1 MTTVSKQRSKTQG
14 ESNVSDTNEEKNA
27 YEVED
32 GVILDGDTKIEVVD
46 DTPAVDRGRTP
57 AVAPPSDVTDEELTR
72 YSDKKVQE
80 RISKLGKGY
89 HEERRAKEAA
99 SRERD
104 EAVRVA
110 QAVVAENQRLQG
122 SLANNQNALLDQAK
136 RVVQSEIDE
145 AKREMKAAQEAFDTD
160 AIVEAQDKLTTAKIK
175 ADRVNN
181 FRPPTVQPPRTVV
194 QTAQQAPQPVQLDA
208 KTQDWQDNNQ
218 WFGQNRKMTAYAL
231 SLHED
236 LVETGIQVA
245 SDAYYERI
253 NEDIRNRFPEAF
265 AGESAGATP
274 SQRNRS
280 NVAPASRSTASR
292 KVVLTQTQVNLAKR
306 LGLPLDVYARSVAEL
321 NRN

>member
-1 MTTVSKQRSKTQG
+1 MTTASKQRSKTQG
-14 ESNVSDTNEEKNA
+14 ESNVSDTNEEKHT

-46 DTPAVDRGRTP
+46 DTPEVDRGRTP

-145 AKREMKAAQEAFDTD
+145 AKREMKAAQESFDTD
-160 AIVEAQDKLTTAKIK
+160 AIVEAQEKLTTAKIK

-181 FRPPTVQPPRTVV
+181 FKPTPVQHTQPVV
-194 QTAQQAPQPVQLDA
+194 QTPQQPPPVGVDD
-208 KTQDWQDNNQ
+208 KTQAWQDENK
-218 WFGQNRKMTAYAL
+218 WFGPNRRMTAYAL

-236 LVETGIQVA
+236 LVEAGITVA
-245 SDAYYERI
+245 SDSYYERI
-253 NEDIRNRFPEAF
+253 NSDIRNRFPEAF

-306 LGLPLDVYARSVAEL
+306 LGLSLDVYARSVAEL
-321 NRN
+321 NGN

>member
-1 MTTVSKQRSKTQG
+1 MSEPETT
-14 ESNVSDTNEEKNA
+14 A

-32 GVILDGDTKIEVVD
+32 GVILDGDTKIEVVND
-46 DTPAVDRGRTP
+46 VPAVDQGRTP
-57 AVAPPSDVTDEELTR
+57 LREAPSEVTDEELTR

-136 RVVQSEIDE
+136 KVVQSEIDE
-145 AKREMKAAQEAFDTD
+145 AKREYKD
-160 AIVEAQDKLTTAKIK
+160 AYESGDADGVLSAQDKLTSAKIK

-181 FRPPTVQPPRTVV
+181 FRPPSIQPQRPVVQPQQQV
-194 QTAQQAPQPVQLDA
+194 QQPVRLDA

-236 LVETGIQVA
+236 LVESGITVA
-245 SDAYYERI
+245 SDTYYERI
-253 NEDIRNRFPEAF
+253 NDDVRNRFPEAF
-265 AGESAGATP
+265 NGEPAEAKN
-274 SQRNRS
+274 SQRRAN

-306 LGLPLDVYARSVAEL
+306 LGLPLEVYARSVAEL
-321 NRN
+321 NRK

>member
-1 MTTVSKQRSKTQG
+1 MA
-14 ESNVSDTNEEKNA
+14 DTNEDKTA

-32 GVILDGDTKIEVVD
+32 GVILDGDTKIEIVD
-46 DTPAVDRGRTP
+46 DTPAVDQGRTP
-57 AVAPPSDVTDEELTR
+57 LRDTPTEVTDEELTK
-72 YSDKKVQE
+72 YSDQKLKD
-80 RISKLGKGY
+80 RLSHLGKGY

-110 QAVVAENQRLQG
+110 QAAVAENQRLQG
-122 SLANNQNALLDQAK
+122 SLASNQNALLDQAK
-136 RVVQSEIDE
+136 RVVQGEIDD

-160 AIVEAQDKLTTAKIK
+160 AIVEAQEKLTSAKIK

-181 FRPPTVQPPRTVV
+181 FKPTPVHQPNPVV
-194 QTAQQAPQPVQLDA
+194 QTQQQPQPVAVDQR
-208 KTQDWQDNNQ
+208 TQAWHAENQ
-218 WFGQNRKMTAYAL
+218 WFGPNRKMTAYAL

-236 LVETGIQVA
+236 LVEAGITVA
-245 SDAYYERI
+245 SDAYYERV
-253 NEDIRNRFPEAF
+253 NDDIRKRFPEAF
-265 AGESAGATP
+265 AGEPAGAHP

-280 NVAPASRSTASR
+280 NVAPASRSTASK

>member
-1 MTTVSKQRSKTQG
+1 MSEPETT
-14 ESNVSDTNEEKNA
+14 A

-32 GVILDGDTKIEVVD
+32 GVILDGDTKIEIVNDV
-46 DTPAVDRGRTP
+46 PAVDQGRTP
-57 AVAPPSDVTDEELTR
+57 LKEAPSEVTDEELTR

-136 RVVQSEIDE
+136 KVVQSEIDE
-145 AKREMKAAQEAFDTD
+145 AKREMKAAQESFDTD
-160 AIVEAQDKLTTAKIK
+160 AIVEAQDKLTSAKIK

-181 FRPPTVQPPRTVV
+181 FRPPSIQPQRPVVQPPQQV
-194 QTAQQAPQPVQLDA
+194 QQPVQLDA
-208 KTQDWQDNNQ
+208 KTQDWQDSNQ

-236 LVETGIQVA
+236 LVESGITVA

-253 NEDIRNRFPEAF
+253 NDDVRNRFPEAF
-265 AGESAGATP
+265 NGEPAEAKN
-274 SQRNRS
+274 SQRRAN

-321 NRN
+321 NRK